1 MSQRPL
7 LLVTG
12 GSRGIGAAVSL
23 KAAQAGYNL
32 VINYRSD
39 HAAAEAVAEAAR
51 HAGARVLLRAGDMA
65 KEDDIAAL
73 FAAVDDFG
81 RLTHLVNNAGITG
94 KSGRLADTD
103 PAVIRET
110 IDVNVTGAILV
121 AREAVKRL
129 STRLGGL
136 GGAIVNMSSAAAT
149 LGSPDE
155 YVWYAASKAAIDG
168 LTYGLARELATEGVR
183 VNAIQPGM
191 VDTEIHARS
200 TGDAGRVERIRPSI
214 PMQRIGA
221 ADEIADATLY
231 LLSAAASY
239 VTGSILRVAGGR

>member
-23 KAAQAGYNL
+23 KAAQAGYDL

-121 AREAVKRL
+121 AREAAKRL

-149 LGSPDE
+149 LGSPGE

-231 LLSAAASY
+231 LLSEAASY

>member
-23 KAAQAGYNL
+23 KAAQAGYDL

-65 KEDDIAAL
+65 KEDNIAAL

-149 LGSPDE
+149 LGSPGE

-231 LLSAAASY
+231 LLSEAASY

>member
-23 KAAQAGYNL
+23 KAAQAGYDL

-121 AREAVKRL
+121 AREAAKRL
-129 STRLGGL
+129 STRLGGP

-149 LGSPDE
+149 LGSPGE

-231 LLSAAASY
+231 LLSEAASY

>member
-1 MSQRPL
+1 M
-7 LLVTG
+7 TG
-12 GSRGIGAAVSL
+12 RGLPI
-23 KAAQAGYNL
+23 
-32 VINYRSD
+32 
-39 HAAAEAVAEAAR
+39 
-51 HAGARVLLRAGDMA
+51 
-65 KEDDIAAL
+65 
-73 FAAVDDFG
+73 
-81 RLTHLVNNAGITG
+81 
-94 KSGRLADTD
+94 
-103 PAVIRET
+103 
-110 IDVNVTGAILV
+110 NVTGAILV

-149 LGSPDE
+149 LGSPGE

-231 LLSAAASY
+231 LLSEAASY